1 MGKLSLNGKDLR
13 KIGYPESKVIGIAIQ
28 VMHQY
33 YKHSAE
39 AEAIDILKDVL
50 AAPDAYL
57 EDAALGKIAAAL
69 LDEIRPKNDVIPLE
83 QKRKE
88 YAIYGFENIEM
99 NVREINKNV
108 GNDKVHYFF
117 IETPQKKIVRVF
129 HISPKDIALKYNNDL
144 MKIIKNIKP
153 KN

>member
-1 MGKLSLNGKDLR
+1 
-13 KIGYPESKVIGIAIQ
+13 
-28 VMHQY
+28 
-33 YKHSAE
+33 
-39 AEAIDILKDVL
+39 
-50 AAPDAYL
+50 
-57 EDAALGKIAAAL
+57 
-69 LDEIRPKNDVIPLE
+69 
-83 QKRKE
+83 
-88 YAIYGFENIEM
+88 M